1 MGGSGRFEADSIPDS
16 YPARRRATRLS
27 LALTL
32 ILTLTLTPTLTLAVT
47 RTLTRSSTKEAAAAL
62 KSFANRK
69 FDGRVVA
76 VSHLPEADFHALK
89 DGE

>member
-1 MGGSGRFEADSIPDS
+1 MRHADSNPNPSPSPSPI
-16 YPARRRATRLS
+16 
-27 LALTL
+27 LALA
-32 ILTLTLTPTLTLAVT
+32 LAVT

>member
-1 MGGSGRFEADSIPDS
+1 M
-16 YPARRRATRLS
+16 
-27 LALTL
+27 
-32 ILTLTLTPTLTLAVT
+32 LTLTSPNPNPNPSPNPNPNPNPIPNPSPNPNQAM
-47 RTLTRSSTKEAAAAL
+47 AAL

-76 VSHLPEADFHALK
+76 VSHLPEADFHTLK

>member
-1 MGGSGRFEADSIPDS
+1 MERDGLKEDMLEECSKFGTVQAIKIPLAGNDD
-16 YPARRRATRLS
+16 AS
-27 LALTL
+27 LYVKWSA
-32 ILTLTLTPTLTLAVT
+32 A
-47 RTLTRSSTKEAAAAL
+47 KEAAAAL

-76 VSHLPEADFHALK
+76 VSHVPEADFHTLK

>member
-1 MGGSGRFEADSIPDS
+1 M
-16 YPARRRATRLS
+16 
-27 LALTL
+27 
-32 ILTLTLTPTLTLAVT
+32 T

-69 FDGRVVA
+69 FDGKVVA